1 MWVEVGKMK
10 TLELRAL
17 LDGKEKVIEIPVEIQ
32 KIYNLWK
39 EKRGDE
45 VLNPLEI
52 FYAGYVL
59 SNPMLRDKYRKSN
72 QINVEYN

>member
-1 MWVEVGKMK
+1 MWVKVGKMK

-52 FYAGYVL
+52 FYAGYIL
-59 SNPMLRDKYRKSN
+59 SNPILRDKYRKSN
-72 QINVEYN
+72 QINVEYK